1 MAIQAANRS
10 GTSLLS
16 GDEALAFPLLDL
28 LRPDRSV
35 HEYGQRLNGQR
46 RAFSTLCGGCYAQL
60 FNGHPCE
67 LEFAPFEWSLP
78 TQTPMAEAEGW
89 VWLQAEGRRE
99 PNGRK
104 QQALLAIAAPVLYR
118 LAVLFFG
125 GVPLSSDQ
133 EVAKRTPT
141 DTEIRLLQRLFQH
154 QLDICSD
161 LLNEPETRWVVGPS
175 SAEQLPRQGEW
186 LVSEATM
193 MVGEHASQW
202 FLWWPCTPEEA
213 EKPALE
219 LSAALEQ
226 ALTTVPLRL
235 RVVMQQWAMN
245 LAEVSELQVG
255 DVLPLEMSEPV
266 VAAIGPRGCFRGQVA
281 EHQGHLVFQVT
292 DV

>member
-10 GTSLLS
+10 GTRLLT
-16 GDEALAFPLLDL
+16 GDEALAFPLFEL

-35 HEYGQRLNGQR
+35 HEFGQRLNGQR
-46 RAFSTLCGGCYAQL
+46 RAFSALCGGCFAQL

-67 LEFAPFEWSLP
+67 LEYSPFEWSQP
-78 TQTPMAEAEGW
+78 GQTPMAEGEGW
-89 VWLQAEGRRE
+89 IWLQAEGKTGPSGCR
-99 PNGRK
+99 
-104 QQALLAIAAPVLYR
+104 QQALLAIPAPVLYR

-125 GVPLSSDQ
+125 GIPLSSDQ

-161 LLNEPETRWVVGPS
+161 LQTEPEMRWVVASS
-175 SAEQLPRQGEW
+175 SAEQLPVQGEW

-193 MVGEHASQW
+193 MVGEHASHW
-202 FLWWPCTPEEA
+202 FIWWPCTPIATEE
-213 EKPALE
+213 PAFE

-226 ALTTVPLRL
+226 ALTTVPFRL
-235 RVVMQQWAMN
+235 RVLMQQWAMN

-255 DVLPLEMSEPV
+255 DVLPLELNEPV
-266 VAAIGPRGCFRGQVA
+266 IAAIGPRGYFRGQVA